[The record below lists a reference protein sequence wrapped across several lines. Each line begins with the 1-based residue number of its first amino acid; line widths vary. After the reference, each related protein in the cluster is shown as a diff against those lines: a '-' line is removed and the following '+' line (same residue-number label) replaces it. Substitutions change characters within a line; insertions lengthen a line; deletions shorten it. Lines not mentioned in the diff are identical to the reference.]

1 MPYGDLEKVLGTF
14 LEIQKNLG
22 KYIHVYFNDGREV
35 EGKLSN
41 EIEDLYLKWPNIRI
55 TLKDAVV
62 KYGGKRREVSEYRLI
77 LNPLLENFEY
87 EFFDED

>member
-22 KYIHVYFNDGREV
+22 KYIHVYFKDGREV

-41 EIEDLYLKWPNIRI
+41 EIEDLYLKWPKIFVSF
-55 TLKDAVV
+55 KDAVV
-62 KYGGKRREVSEYRLI
+62 KYGGREKKYQTLRLI
-77 LNPLLENFEY
+77 LEPLLENFEY